1 LKIRG
6 GPGMEPQIDQWAQDL
21 ELAAARV
28 PADEHDRF
36 SRALTEIERESKD
49 QVRREWELP

>member
-1 LKIRG
+1 
-6 GPGMEPQIDQWAQDL
+6 MEPQIDQWAQDL

-36 SRALTEIERESKD
+36 FRALTEIERESKD